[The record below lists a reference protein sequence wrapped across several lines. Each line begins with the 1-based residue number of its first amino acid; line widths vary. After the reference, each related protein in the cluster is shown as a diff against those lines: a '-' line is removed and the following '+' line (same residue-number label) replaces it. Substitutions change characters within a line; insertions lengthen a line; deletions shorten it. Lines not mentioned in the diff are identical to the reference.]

1 VDSRTAAESEATKI
15 RAAILANAFRA
26 PAAPTASQPASASLS
41 LDEFAP
47 VYIQRVAKASGKV
60 TWKEDGHRLALLCDH
75 RTFDGRRLGERPLEK
90 ITEDELEAFH
100 IARRSDGR
108 ASSTLN
114 HEVQVIK
121 AAFRWAAKK
130 GYTPGSPISEGS
142 MLRRKK
148 VAQRRRR
155 LRPGEESQLLE
166 AAGRV
171 TRGASLRLQWLIIA
185 ALETGAR
192 VGELLALQWTDVNLE
207 KRTLFIRA
215 TETGAKKTG
224 RARLL
229 PMSARLAAVFDMA
242 QTDPAGRRY
251 PPTAYVFGQLGERV
265 RSVKKAWTTACEE
278 ANLSDL
284 HFHDLRHEAGSRWL
298 EAGWPIHFVK
308 EMLGH
313 SNISQTDT
321 YLNAS
326 AMGLQDAM
334 RRFDDLRCTRVAQ
347 IPAKELRPVCNEDPR
362 DADKGLL
369 H

>member
-1 VDSRTAAESEATKI
+1 VKAQLVLWLQLLDGAELPIGEVVFAVG
-15 RAAILANAFRA
+15 RGELHAVAHREGAIGLAIDRDA
-26 PAAPTASQPASASLS
+26 
-41 LDEFAP
+41 
-47 VYIQRVAKASGKV
+47 
-60 TWKEDGHRLALLCDH
+60 
-75 RTFDGRRLGERPLEK
+75 
-90 ITEDELEAFH
+90 LEAPWRVGD
-100 IARRSDGR
+100 AGPVL
-108 ASSTLN
+108 ASN
-114 HEVQVIK
+114 GHV
-121 AAFRWAAKK
+121 RWAAKK
-130 GYTPGSPISEGS
+130 GYTPRSPISDGS

-155 LRPGEESQLLE
+155 LRPDEESQLLE

-171 TRGASLRLQWLIIA
+171 TCGASLRLQWLIIA

-207 KRTLFIRA
+207 KRTVFIRA

-229 PMSARLAAVFDMA
+229 PMSARLAAVLDMA
-242 QTDPAGRRY
+242 KTDPAGRWY
-251 PPTAYVFGQLGERV
+251 PPTAYVFRQLGEKV